1 MTGALKADVPFGPLH
16 LREDSAIL
24 RLPRCRPEF
33 VIQGIIVEIK
43 DLIKKASEYLPPKDV
58 ASVEQAYQFAREAG
72 KPNLEDALEV
82 GWILAHLQMDAE
94 CLAASLLQGLPENA
108 PIPFEKASF
117 APGVK
122 KLVGGINRVNSITRS
137 MAGTL
142 LRIRSEDRESPGE
155 KTTGKFTP
163 GVKKLIEGV
172 NKMTAVPLAISDQT
186 QAENLRKMFMAM
198 AEDIRV
204 IIISLA
210 NRLQVMRNLKEFDPE
225 LRAGISQE
233 TMEIYVPLAHRLGI
247 HEIKGEMEDIAFRTL
262 HPEAYKEIIT
272 LLDVKEQE
280 WRRAIAQAIRVL
292 KEEFKKA
299 GIEAEI
305 EGRSKGV
312 YSIYKK
318 MQRYAEQGKEI
329 TDIHDLMAVRV
340 LVKEVRDC
348 YSALGIVHHL
358 WHPLPGQFDDYIAN
372 PKEGIYQSLHT
383 TVMALQGK
391 PLEIQIRTYEMHR
404 TNEYGMAAHWRYK
417 EGEKTDKRFEE
428 KMAWIRQLME
438 WQKDL
443 SGSMFVEA
451 VKTDIFQDQVYVFT
465 PTGEVKELPQG
476 STPLDFAY
484 RIHTELG
491 HRCTGAKVNGKL
503 VPLTYQLQ
511 NGDVV
516 DILSTKAARGP
527 SLDWLNPDAGYVK
540 SSHAREKIRQW
551 FRRAERSENLERGRE
566 VFERE
571 IKRLGI
577 TVSLQD
583 AAKAFGY
590 EDANDLLIALGCG
603 DISAPQ
609 LALKLVPEEKPE
621 EEEPL
626 PLPTTPEK
634 PHLAA
639 GVQVLGVG
647 DLLTQIAR
655 CCNPVP
661 GDAIIGFVS
670 RTRGV
675 IIHRKDCPNIVN
687 TDEPERLISVTW
699 GPQMAAHPVALVIE
713 AEDRLGLLRDITTL
727 LTESKIN
734 IASLSTVNRTD
745 GTASIHL
752 TVEMPDTGYLPRLLT
767 RLERVK
773 GVLSATRSTIRP
785 AASVTERPS
794 APASAH
800 GNA

>member
-1 MTGALKADVPFGPLH
+1 M
-16 LREDSAIL
+16 
-24 RLPRCRPEF
+24 
-33 VIQGIIVEIK
+33 GIKELVEQVSK
-43 DLIKKASEYLPPKDV
+43 YLPPKDV
-58 ASVEQAYQFAREAG
+58 ASVERAYQFAEEAG
-72 KPNLEDALEV
+72 KPNLADALEAAS
-82 GWILAHLQMDAE
+82 ILAHLQMDAE
-94 CLAASLLQGLPENA
+94 CLAAALLQGLPEDA
-108 PIPFEKASF
+108 PIPFEKTSF
-117 APGVK
+117 PAGVK

-137 MAGTL
+137 MAAIL
-142 LRIRSEDRESPGE
+142 LRVRSEGREPAAE
-155 KTTGKFTP
+155 KTPGKFTA
-163 GVKKLIEGV
+163 GVKKLVEGV
-172 NKMTAVPLAISDQT
+172 NKTAAVPLAISDQT

-210 NRLQVMRNLKEFDPE
+210 DRLQLMRNLDQFDPAIGA
-225 LRAGISQE
+225 RISQE
-233 TMEIYVPLAHRLGI
+233 TMEIYMPLAHRLGI
-247 HEIKGEMEDIAFRTL
+247 HEIKSEMEDIAFRTL
-262 HPEAYKEIIT
+262 HPEAYQEIIT

-305 EGRSKGV
+305 EGRSKSV
-312 YSIYKK
+312 HSIYQK
-318 MQRYAEQGKEI
+318 MLRYAEQGKEI

-372 PKEGIYQSLHT
+372 PKDGIYQSLHT
-383 TVMALQGK
+383 TVMALRGK

-404 TNEYGMAAHWRYK
+404 TNEYGVAAHWRYK

-443 SGSMFVEA
+443 SGSVFMEA

-465 PTGEVKELPQG
+465 PAGEIKELPQG

-484 RIHTELG
+484 RIHTDLG

-571 IKRLGI
+571 LKRLG
-577 TVSLQD
+577 TSVSLQD
-583 AAKAFGY
+583 AASAFGY
-590 EDANDLLIALGCG
+590 EDSNDLLIALGCG

-609 LALKLVPEEKPE
+609 LALKLVPEEEPE
-621 EEEPL
+621 EEIPPL
-626 PLPTTPEK
+626 PPTPEK
-634 PHLAA
+634 PHPAV

-655 CCNPVP
+655 CCHPVP
-661 GDAIIGFVS
+661 GDPIIGFVS

-675 IIHRKDCPNIVN
+675 VIHRKDCPNVVN
-687 TDEPERLISVTW
+687 SEEPERLIGVTW
-699 GPQMAAHPVALVIE
+699 GPQVAAHPVALVIE
-713 AEDRLGLLRDITTL
+713 AEDRLGLLKDITTL

-745 GTASIHL
+745 GTAAIHL
-752 TVEMPDTGYLPRLLT
+752 IVEVPDAGYLPRLLT

-773 GVLSATRSTIRP
+773 GVLSATRSMIRP
-785 AASVTERPS
+785 AASPTDRSS

>member
-1 MTGALKADVPFGPLH
+1 M
-16 LREDSAIL
+16 
-24 RLPRCRPEF
+24 
-33 VIQGIIVEIK
+33 EIK
-43 DLIKKASEYLPPKDV
+43 ELVEQVSKYLPPKDV
-58 ASVEQAYQFAREAG
+58 ASVERAYQFAAEAG
-72 KPNLEDALEV
+72 KPNLADALEAAS
-82 GWILAHLQMDAE
+82 ILAHLQMDAE
-94 CLAASLLQGLPENA
+94 CLAAALLQGLPEDA
-108 PIPFEKASF
+108 PIPFEKTSF
-117 APGVK
+117 PAGVK

-137 MAGTL
+137 MAATL
-142 LRIRSEDRESPGE
+142 LRVRSEGREPAAE
-155 KTTGKFTP
+155 KTSGKFTP
-163 GVKKLIEGV
+163 GVKKLVEGV
-172 NKMTAVPLAISDQT
+172 NKTAAVPLGISDQT

-210 NRLQVMRNLKEFDPE
+210 DRLQLMRNLDEFDPAV
-225 LRAGISQE
+225 RAGISRE
-233 TMEIYVPLAHRLGI
+233 TMEIYVPLARRLGI
-247 HEIKGEMEDIAFRTL
+247 HEIQSEMEDIAFRTL
-262 HPEAYKEIIT
+262 HPEAYQEIIT

-305 EGRSKGV
+305 EGRSKSV
-312 YSIYKK
+312 HSIYQK
-318 MQRYAEQGKEI
+318 MLRYAEQGKEI

-372 PKEGIYQSLHT
+372 PKDGIYQSLHT
-383 TVMALQGK
+383 TVMALRGK

-404 TNEYGMAAHWRYK
+404 TNEYGVAAHWRYK

-465 PTGEVKELPQG
+465 PAGEIKELPQG

-484 RIHTELG
+484 RIHTDLG

-571 IKRLGI
+571 LKRLGAS
-577 TVSLQD
+577 VSLQD
-583 AAKAFGY
+583 AASAFGY
-590 EDANDLLIALGCG
+590 EDPNDLLIALGCG

-609 LALKLVPEEKPE
+609 LAVKLVPEEKPE
-621 EEEPL
+621 EEIPSL
-626 PLPTTPEK
+626 PPVPEK
-634 PHLAA
+634 PHTAA

-655 CCNPVP
+655 CCHPVP
-661 GDAIIGFVS
+661 GDPIIGFVS

-675 IIHRKDCPNIVN
+675 VIHRKDCPNVVN
-687 TDEPERLISVTW
+687 SEEPERLIGVTW
-699 GPQMAAHPVALVIE
+699 GPQVAAHPVALVIE
-713 AEDRLGLLRDITTL
+713 AEDRLGLLKDITTL

-752 TVEMPDTGYLPRLLT
+752 IVEMPDAGYLPRLLT

-773 GVLSATRSTIRP
+773 GVLSAARSMIRP
-785 AASVTERPS
+785 AAFPNDRSS

>member
-1 MTGALKADVPFGPLH
+1 
-16 LREDSAIL
+16 
-24 RLPRCRPEF
+24 
-33 VIQGIIVEIK
+33 VEIK
-43 DLIKKASEYLPPKDV
+43 ELIEKASEYLPPKDI
-58 ASVEQAYQFAREAG
+58 ALVEQAFQFAKEAG
-72 KPNLEDALEV
+72 KPNLDEALEV
-82 GWILAHLQMDAE
+82 ALILAHLQMDAE
-94 CLAASLLQGLPENA
+94 CIAASLLQGLPENA
-108 PIPFEKASF
+108 PIPFEKTSF

-122 KLVGGINRVNSITRS
+122 KLVGGINKVNTITRS
-137 MAGTL
+137 MATTL
-142 LRIRSEDRESPGE
+142 LRGRSETKGPPPE
-155 KTTGKFTP
+155 KGAGKFTP
-163 GVKKLIEGV
+163 GVKKLVDGV
-172 NKMTAVPLAISDQT
+172 NRVAAVPLAGADQS

-210 NRLQVMRNLKEFDPE
+210 NRLQVMRNLKDLDPE
-225 LRAGISQE
+225 LRAGIAQE
-233 TMEIYVPLAHRLGI
+233 SMDIYVPLAHRLGI
-247 HEIKGEMEDIAFRTL
+247 HEIKSEMEDLAFRTL
-262 HPEAYKEIIT
+262 HPNEYQEIIT
-272 LLDVKEQE
+272 LLDVREKE
-280 WRRAIAQAIRVL
+280 WRRAIAQAIRIL
-292 KEEFKKA
+292 KDEFKKA

-305 EGRSKGV
+305 EGRPKNV
-312 YSIYKK
+312 HSIYKK
-318 MQRYAEQGKEI
+318 MLRYAEQGKEI

-372 PKEGIYQSLHT
+372 PKDGIYQSLHT

-404 TNEYGMAAHWRYK
+404 TNEYGVAAHWRYK

-451 VKTDIFQDQVYVFT
+451 IKTDIFQDQVYVFT
-465 PTGEVKELPQG
+465 PNGEIKELPQG

-484 RIHTELG
+484 RVHTELG

-516 DILSTKAARGP
+516 EILSTKSARGP

-551 FRRAERSENLERGRE
+551 FRRAEKSENLERGRE

-571 IKRLGI
+571 LKRLGM

-583 AAKAFGY
+583 AASTFGY
-590 EDANDLLIALGCG
+590 EDPNDFLIALGCG
-603 DISAPQ
+603 DISTPQ
-609 LALKLVPEEKPE
+609 LALKLVPAEEKL
-621 EEEPL
+621 EEEPPTL
-626 PLPTTPEK
+626 PPTPEK

-661 GDAIIGFVS
+661 GDEIIGFVS

-687 TDEPERLISVTW
+687 SDEPERLIGVTW
-699 GPQMAAHPVALVIE
+699 GPQISAHPVSLVIE
-713 AEDRLGLLRDITTL
+713 AEDRLGLLKDITTL

-752 TVEMPDTGYLPRLLT
+752 TVEMPDTAYLPKLLT
-767 RLERVK
+767 RLERIK
-773 GVLSATRSTIRP
+773 GVLHAARSTIRST
-785 AASVTERPS
+785 ASVTDRSS
-794 APASAH
+794 APSTAH